1 MFLKG
6 LTKVAAT
13 LVTMTPEEYYG
24 IVREKDPLSG
34 ALAGAAAGAATGG
47 AKGAKNKK
55 SKAALV
61 GAGVGAAGGALVGHQ
76 ASKVVKRYQAKKVRR
91 IAEDLRLKS
100 TPSRKN
106 RAE

>member
-13 LVTMTPEEYYG
+13 LVTMSPEEYYD
-24 IVREKDPLSG
+24 IVREKDPLTGS
-34 ALAGAAAGAATGG
+34 LTGAAAGAAAGG
-47 AKGAKNKK
+47 IKGAKNKK
-55 SKAALV
+55 AKAALV
-61 GAGVGAAGGALVGHQ
+61 GAGAGAVGGALAGHQ
-76 ASKVVKRYQAKKVRR
+76 VSKVVKRYQAHKVRR